1 MFKRYI
7 ERSGKKQGPYY
18 YHNFKTHDGKVKS
31 IYLGKEK
38 KKAELKLAKLK
49 EYLNERRKKCKERI
63 KPTTKKE
70 TEKDSEL
77 CLKEV
82 HSLLN
87 ELEEVNVIL
96 RK

>member
-49 EYLNERRKKCKERI
+49 KYLSERRKKRKER
-63 KPTTKKE
+63 TRSKKE
-70 TEKDSEL
+70 TREEDKT

-87 ELEEVNVIL
+87 ELEEVNVML